1 MNVDMPEKIQAVFS
15 DYPMNLLEVRDSGKY
30 LFHNREVQTVFEI
43 SREAMAGRF
52 DKIQEKYRDTP
63 VSSELLTVIGTMIHS
78 KELQAIGESK
88 EVDNM
93 FTAIEKWEQE
103 KLEKGIEEG
112 RILLIRNLIVNGMS
126 DEDIR
131 KYARVT
137 DQEIQKA
144 KELPE

>member
-1 MNVDMPEKIQAVFS
+1 
-15 DYPMNLLEVRDSGKY
+15 
-30 LFHNREVQTVFEI
+30 
-43 SREAMAGRF
+43 
-52 DKIQEKYRDTP
+52 
-63 VSSELLTVIGTMIHS
+63 
-78 KELQAIGESK
+78 
-88 EVDNM
+88 M

-103 KLEKGIEEG
+103 KLERGRNEGIEKG

-144 KELPE
+144 KELPDS

>member
-1 MNVDMPEKIQAVFS
+1 
-15 DYPMNLLEVRDSGKY
+15 
-30 LFHNREVQTVFEI
+30 
-43 SREAMAGRF
+43 
-52 DKIQEKYRDTP
+52 
-63 VSSELLTVIGTMIHS
+63 
-78 KELQAIGESK
+78 
-88 EVDNM
+88 M

-103 KLEKGIEEG
+103 KLERGRNEGIEKG

-144 KELPE
+144 KELQDS